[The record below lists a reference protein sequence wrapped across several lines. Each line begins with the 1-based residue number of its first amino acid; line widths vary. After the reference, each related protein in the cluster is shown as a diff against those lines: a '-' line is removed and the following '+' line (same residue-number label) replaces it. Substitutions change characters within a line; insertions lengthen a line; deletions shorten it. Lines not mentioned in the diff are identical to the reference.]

1 VTIPASFSAFTA
13 TTTDDGVARGVVQ
26 LEAADLPTDG
36 VLIDVSWSSVNYK
49 DGLATIP
56 KGGVARISPLVPGI
70 DMAGTVVE
78 SDDPAFSPGDEVIA
92 HGYELGVSRHGGYA
106 EYQRVPAGWLVPLPA
121 GLSLREAMVIGT
133 AGYTAAC
140 SVLALERHGIAPGSG
155 PVLVTG
161 ASGGVGSTAVSM
173 LAGLG
178 HEVVASTGKGAE
190 GEAFLKELGASSVI
204 PRAELSEPGRSLQKE
219 IYVGGVD
226 CVGSTTLV
234 NALAQTRYGGAVA
247 ASGLT
252 QGSDLPGTVLP
263 FILRGVSLLG
273 IDSVQTPID
282 HRREV
287 WRRLAS
293 DLKPA
298 GLETIATAVT
308 LEELEPVL
316 AGILEGSVHGRTIVD
331 LRRS

>member
-1 VTIPASFSAFTA
+1 VTIPESFSAFTA
-13 TTTDDGVARGVVQ
+13 TTTDDGVDRGVVQ
-26 LEAADLPTDG
+26 LRSADLPVDG
-36 VLIDVSWSSVNYK
+36 VLIDVQWSSVNYK
-49 DGLATIP
+49 DGLATVP
-56 KGGVARISPLVPGI
+56 KGGVARISPIIPGI

-92 HGYELGVSRHGGYA
+92 HGYDLGVARHGGYT
-106 EYQRVPAGWLVPLPA
+106 EYQRVPAEWLVPLPA
-121 GLSLREAMVIGT
+121 GLSLQEAMVIGT
-133 AGYTAAC
+133 AGYTAAL
-140 SVLALERHGIAPGSG
+140 SVLALERHGIAPGG
-155 PVLVTG
+155 APVLVTG

-204 PRAELSEPGRSLQKE
+204 PRTELSEPGRPLQKE
-219 IYVGGVD
+219 LYAGAVD

-252 QGSDLPGTVLP
+252 QGPDLPGTVLP

-273 IDSVQTPID
+273 IDSVQTPIA
-282 HRREV
+282 HRQEV
-287 WRRLAS
+287 WSRLAS
-293 DLKPA
+293 DLKPS
-298 GLETIATAVT
+298 GLDAIATVIT
-308 LEELEPVL
+308 LEGLEPVL
-316 AGILEGSVHGRTIVD
+316 AGILEGEVHGRNIVD